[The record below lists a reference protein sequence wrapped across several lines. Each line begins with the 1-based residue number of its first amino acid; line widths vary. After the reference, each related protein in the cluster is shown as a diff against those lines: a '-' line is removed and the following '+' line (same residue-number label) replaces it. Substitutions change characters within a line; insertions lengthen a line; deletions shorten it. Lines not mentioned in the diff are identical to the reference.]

1 MWCGRLIRTGVKE
14 KSMPKDMSLAEWLE
28 ERQQRFIAM
37 SDDIWAHP
45 QVALDETYACKL
57 QSDFLAGEGF
67 TISSN
72 VGDMPTAFMAEWGSG
87 SPIIG
92 FLGEYDALPGLSQKL
107 QATQDPEVD
116 GGPGHGCGHNL
127 LGTAALAATMALKA
141 WLEETGQQGTVRYY
155 GCPAEETGAG
165 KVFMARTGVF
175 NDLDAALTWH
185 PWANNTVWTASS
197 LAIDHIKFHFHGQ
210 TAHAAGAPEHGRSA
224 LDAVELMNVGV
235 NYLREHVIQE
245 ARIHYVITNG
255 GGQPN
260 VVPDEAEVWYYIRA
274 PKRDQV
280 EEITERV
287 IRIAKG
293 AELMTDT
300 KLSIH
305 DHFGVHNLLPNQVI
319 SDVMYDVL
327 KDLGSID
334 FNDEERAF
342 AKAVAE
348 GYPER
353 IRVAGIRHGNLP
365 ESALE
370 QPLLGEVFEPGEKGK
385 VLSGSTDV
393 SEVSWIAPTA
403 QVLTACHPAGVTGHS
418 WGITATG
425 GMSIGHKGMLH
436 AAKVMA
442 VTAAELHRD
451 PSIIARAHDE
461 YVESTGGKPYKAPL
475 PEGAVPPKPYL
486 G

>member
-1 MWCGRLIRTGVKE
+1 MA
-14 KSMPKDMSLAEWLE
+14 KDMGLAEWLE

-45 QVALDETYACKL
+45 QVALDETYACAL
-57 QSDFLAGEGF
+57 QSDFLAGDGF
-67 TISSN
+67 EITAN

-87 SPIIG
+87 SPVIG
-92 FLGEYDALPGLSQKL
+92 FLGEYDALPNLSQKA
-107 QATQDPEVD
+107 QTVQEQVVSGD
-116 GGPGHGCGHNL
+116 PGHGCGHNM
-127 LGTAALAATMALKA
+127 LGTAALAAAVALKA
-141 WLEETGQQGTVRYY
+141 WLVETGKPGTVRYY

-165 KVFMARTGVF
+165 KVFMARAGVF
-175 NDLDAALTWH
+175 HDLDVALTWH
-185 PWANNTVWTASS
+185 PWASNTVWSASS
-197 LAIDHIKFHFHGQ
+197 LAVDHIKFRFHGQ
-210 TAHAAGAPEHGRSA
+210 TAHAAAAPEHGRSA

-235 NYLREHVIQE
+235 NYMREHVIQE
-245 ARIHYVITNG
+245 ARIHYVVTNG

-260 VVPDEAEVWYYIRA
+260 VVPDEAEVWYYVRA

-280 EEITERV
+280 DEITERV

-293 AELMTDT
+293 AEMMTDT
-300 KLSIH
+300 KLTIH
-305 DHFGVHNLLPNQVI
+305 DHFGIHNLLPNHVV

-327 KDLGSID
+327 KELGPID

-342 AKAVAE
+342 AKAVAA

-353 IRVAGIRHGNLP
+353 IRAASIRSGELP
-365 ESALE
+365 DSALE
-370 QPLLGEVFEPGEKGK
+370 QPLLGEIFEPGDRSK

-403 QVLTACHPAGVTGHS
+403 QVLTTCHPAGVTGHS

-425 GMSIGHKGMLH
+425 GMSIGHKGMMH

-442 VTAAELHRD
+442 VTAAELHLD
-451 PSIIARAHDE
+451 PSLITKAHEE
-461 YVESTGGKPYKAPL
+461 YVESTDGKPYKAPL
-475 PEGAVPPKPYL
+475 PEGAMPPQPVISNR
-486 G
+486 

>member
-1 MWCGRLIRTGVKE
+1 
-14 KSMPKDMSLAEWLE
+14 MPKDMSLGEWLE

-45 QVALDETYACKL
+45 QVALDETYACEL
-57 QSDFLAGEGF
+57 QSDFLLNEGF
-67 TISSN
+67 NITSN
-72 VGDMPTAFMAEWGSG
+72 IGGMPTAFMAEWGSG
-87 SPIIG
+87 KPVIG
-92 FLGEYDALPGLSQKL
+92 FLGEYDALPNLSQTASTS
-107 QATQDPEVD
+107 QAQVVA
-116 GGPGHGCGHNL
+116 GGPGHGCGHNM
-127 LGTAALAATMALKA
+127 LGTAALAASVALKS
-141 WLEETGQQGTVRYY
+141 WLSDNGKSGTVRYY

-165 KVFMARTGVF
+165 KVFMANAGVF

-185 PWANNTVWTASS
+185 PWANNTVWTGSS
-197 LAIDHIKFHFHGQ
+197 LAVDHIKFHFHGQ

-235 NYLREHVIQE
+235 NYMREHIIQE

-260 VVPDEAEVWYYIRA
+260 VVPDEAEVWYYIRS

-280 EEITERV
+280 DELTERI

-293 AELMTDT
+293 AEMMTDT
-300 KLSIH
+300 TLTIH
-305 DHFGVHNLLPNQVI
+305 DHFGIHNLLPNQVVT
-319 SDVMYDVL
+319 DVMYEAL
-327 KDLGSID
+327 KELGPID
-334 FNDEERAF
+334 FNDEERVF
-342 AKAVAE
+342 AKAVAS

-353 IRVAGIRHGNLP
+353 VRAASIQHGNLP

-370 QPLLGEVFEPGEKGK
+370 EPLLAEAFEPGDRGK

-425 GMSIGHKGMLH
+425 GMSIGHKGMMH

-442 VTAAELHRD
+442 ITAAELHLD
-451 PSIIARAHDE
+451 QSLLQKAHDE
-461 YVESTGGKPYKAPL
+461 FMQSTGGKAYKAPL
-475 PEGAVPPKPYL
+475 PEGAVPPQPVK
-486 G
+486 

>member
-1 MWCGRLIRTGVKE
+1 
-14 KSMPKDMSLAEWLE
+14 MPSEMSLGEWLE

-45 QVALDETYACKL
+45 QVALDETYACEL
-57 QSDFLAGEGF
+57 QSNFLAGEGF
-67 TISSN
+67 EITSN
-72 VGDMPTAFMAEWGSG
+72 VGGMPTAFVAQWGSG
-87 SPIIG
+87 SPVIG
-92 FLGEYDALPGLSQKL
+92 FLGEYDALPNLSQKA
-107 QATQDPEVD
+107 QTTQEQVVA
-116 GGPGHGCGHNL
+116 GAPGHGCGHNM
-127 LGTAALAATMALKA
+127 LGTAALAAAVALKA
-141 WLEETGQQGTVRYY
+141 WLDENGKPGTVRYY

-165 KVFMARTGVF
+165 KVFMAAAGVF

-185 PWANNTVWTASS
+185 PWANNTVWVSSS
-197 LAIDHIKFHFHGQ
+197 LAVDHIKFHFHGQ

-245 ARIHYVITNG
+245 ARIHYVVTNG

-280 EEITERV
+280 DEITERV

-300 KLSIH
+300 TLEIL
-305 DHFGVHNLLPNQVI
+305 DHFGIHNLLPSEAI
-319 SDVMYDVL
+319 SNVMYDVL
-327 KDLGSID
+327 KELGPID

-342 AKAVAE
+342 AKAVAD

-353 IRVAGIRHGNLP
+353 VRLATFRRDNIP
-365 ESALE
+365 DSALE
-370 QPLLGEVFEPGEKGK
+370 QPLLGEIFEPGDKGK
-385 VLSGSTDV
+385 ILSGSTDV
-393 SEVSWIAPTA
+393 SEVSWITPTA

-442 VTAAELHRD
+442 ITAAELHD
-451 PSIIARAHDE
+451 NPSILEQAHNE
-461 YVESTGGKPYKAPL
+461 YIESTGGKPYKAPL
-475 PEGAVPPKPYL
+475 PEGAVPPQPVK
-486 G
+486 